1 LLKKDL
7 YTQASSLCERPFLAG
22 WKPARPRSLL
32 KKDLYT
38 QASSLCKIHSP
49 QAGSLRDRCRNFK
62 LVLPVVSVG
71 NG

>member
-1 LLKKDL
+1 
-7 YTQASSLCERPFLAG
+7 
-22 WKPARPRSLL
+22 LL